1 MSADASEAAVA
12 ERNALPAGGES
23 HEVRSR
29 QSERATG
36 PALQRVVVR
45 MLHDWKFV
53 AQVLAEP
60 VPGLTEAELG
70 WLRAVDPRRWRS
82 DPLRRYRLLQSVIE
96 EFPAACAVV
105 VRRAGVPTLD
115 LFMSSQAFH
124 QAIEA
129 GEVLALAF
137 GRWLCT
143 GLGPEVAALASL
155 EEAVARSRRAMQR
168 AQPPG
173 HLALAQGYV
182 PVAPLAGT
190 LAAWQDI
197 VQRLDL
203 HGRGRLAAVSDEK
216 WRIPLPDLGAHTEG
230 LLVEPGPRIG
240 EAGGPVVAFLLGL
253 PRPPDAALASLIEL
267 GAEPQEAIELIDEF
281 LRDGV
286 VVRT

>member
-1 MSADASEAAVA
+1 VSADASEAAVA

-70 WLRAVDPRRWRS
+70 WLRAVDPRRWRA

-143 GLGPEVAALASL
+143 GLGPE
-155 EEAVARSRRAMQR
+155 
-168 AQPPG
+168 G
-173 HLALAQGYV
+173 
-182 PVAPLAGT
+182 
-190 LAAWQDI
+190 
-197 VQRLDL
+197 
-203 HGRGRLAAVSDEK
+203 
-216 WRIPLPDLGAHTEG
+216 
-230 LLVEPGPRIG
+230 
-240 EAGGPVVAFLLGL
+240 GGPGL
-253 PRPPDAALASLIEL
+253 PGGGSGAIAPGNAARAAPPATWRWPQATCPSPPWPAPWPRGKTSSSASISTAAA
-267 GAEPQEAIELIDEF
+267 GW
-281 LRDGV
+281 R
-286 VVRT
+286 R